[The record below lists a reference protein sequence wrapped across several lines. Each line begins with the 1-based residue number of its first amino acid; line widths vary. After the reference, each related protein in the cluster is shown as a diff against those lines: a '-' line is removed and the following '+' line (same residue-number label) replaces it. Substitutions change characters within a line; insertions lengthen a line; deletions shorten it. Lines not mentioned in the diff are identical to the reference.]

1 MEERDKMMEGK
12 LYLTSGGYIDGAY
25 GEKMYKVFSEECSN
39 KRVLLVDNATITG
52 SNTGGPSKIIK
63 NFNNIGA
70 SVDQITLDSDNLDV
84 LADYDVVY
92 FTGGDCAPL
101 AYLANNSQLKDKI
114 MNYLSKG
121 GVVIG
126 ESAGSILFG
135 PSFKWYYDVKKG
147 TKPKYDIELP
157 SYTGLGIV
165 SDYIYPHYNKAND
178 SQKEKI
184 SEYCKLNNVKINCME
199 DDCFLE
205 YSYLQLKKNIR

>member
-1 MEERDKMMEGK
+1 MEGK
-12 LYLTSGGYIDGAY
+12 LYLTSGGYIDGAF
-25 GEKMYKVFSEECSN
+25 GEKTGKVFEDVCSN
-39 KRVLLVDNATITG
+39 RSVLLVDNATVTG
-52 SNTGGPSKIIK
+52 SNTRGPGKIIK

-84 LADYDVVY
+84 LANYDIVY

-101 AYLANNSQLKDKI
+101 AYLASNSQLKDKI

-135 PSFKWYYDVKKG
+135 SSFKWYYDLKRG

-157 SYTGLGIV
+157 SYDGLGIV
-165 SDYIYPHYNKAND
+165 SDYIYPHYNKASD
-178 SQKEKI
+178 TQIEKI
-184 SEYCKLNNVKINCME
+184 REYCKVNSIKINCME
-199 DDCFLE
+199 DDCYLE
-205 YSYLQLKKNIR
+205 YSYLQLKKNNR